1 MITDFIKGKLFAT
14 MNDLCQIINSY
25 KVALWGVSSGLAYEG
40 SIFIFSLKCLIMS
53 EYNLS
58 KFAAPAV

>member
-1 MITDFIKGKLFAT
+1 MITDFINCKPFAT
-14 MNDLCQIINSY
+14 MNHLCQIINSY
-25 KVALWGVSSGLAYEG
+25 KVALWSASSGLAYEG
-40 SIFIFSLKCLIMS
+40 AIFIFSLKCLRMS